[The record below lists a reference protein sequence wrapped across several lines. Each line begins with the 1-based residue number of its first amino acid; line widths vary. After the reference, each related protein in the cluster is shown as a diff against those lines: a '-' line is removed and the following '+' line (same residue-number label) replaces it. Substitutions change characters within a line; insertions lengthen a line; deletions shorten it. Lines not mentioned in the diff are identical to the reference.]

1 MSQPLVRRPEN
12 WKFSHAAAAMG
23 EFWARA
29 RKIEARRRNRMPQR
43 LRAMTPSSTQEGPC
57 VQLQPRRA
65 RSSHSHC

>member
-29 RKIEARRRNRMPQR
+29 RRIEARRIARTPQR
-43 LRAMTPSSTQEGPC
+43 RCGGSKSAAASAGAAAAAR
-57 VQLQPRRA
+57 QP
-65 RSSHSHC
+65 